1 MPERTCG
8 YTSRV
13 LSSGAP
19 RFRLRSLAL
28 PVYLPTFLFAVG
40 QGAVLPAIPLFAREL
55 GGSVALAGIVVS
67 LRGLGTMGFDV
78 PAGVLV
84 ARLGEKWAMV
94 AATLV
99 LAVVALGAAQS
110 PSVWALAALILL
122 MGCAWAVW
130 LLARLSYVAE
140 VAPTEFRGRALS
152 LLGGTNR
159 IGNFAGPFIGGFAS
173 EAWGLP
179 AAFYIQ
185 AILAGLACAAL
196 FFLAGDE
203 DHARSAH
210 EDNVYRR
217 LGQIVRD
224 NRSIFMTAG
233 VATTSLGVL
242 RSTRQAVIPLWG
254 DHLGLNP
261 AEIGVI
267 FGISAAIDMTLF
279 YPVGIV
285 MDRWGRKWTGVPC
298 LLILAAGL
306 MLVPATSSLS
316 ALLAVGLLIGLGN
329 GLGSGIVMTLGAD
342 FSPPGGRGEFLGVW
356 RFVSD
361 AGTAVGPGLLG
372 LIAGLATLGTASVA
386 TGGLGIVGA
395 AVMAFLM
402 NEPLHM
408 KRDSDPP
415 AAGGG

>member
-1 MPERTCG
+1 MVSP
-8 YTSRV
+8 
-13 LSSGAP
+13 GAP
-19 RFRLRSLAL
+19 SFRLRSLAL
-28 PVYLPTFLFAVG
+28 SVYLPTFLFAVG

-55 GGSVALAGIVVS
+55 GGSVALAGIIVS

-84 ARLGEKWAMV
+84 SRLGEKWAMV
-94 AATLV
+94 AATLA
-99 LAVVALGAAQS
+99 LTVVAVGAARS
-110 PSVWALAALILL
+110 PSVWVLAVLILV

-140 VAPTEFRGRALS
+140 VAPTEYRGRALS

-173 EAWGLP
+173 EAYGLP

-185 AILAGLACAAL
+185 AVLAALACAAL
-196 FFLAGDE
+196 FFLAGDD
-203 DHARSAH
+203 DHARASH
-210 EDNVYRR
+210 DENVYRR

-224 NRSIFMTAG
+224 NRSVFMTAG
-233 VATTSLGVL
+233 IATTSLGVL

-261 AEIGVI
+261 AEIGII

-279 YPVGIV
+279 YPVGII

-298 LLILAAGL
+298 LLTLAVGL
-306 MLVPATSSLS
+306 MLVPATSSL
-316 ALLAVGLLIGLGN
+316 AGLLAVGLLIGLGN
-329 GLGSGIVMTLGAD
+329 GFGSGIVMTLGAD
-342 FSPPGGRGEFLGVW
+342 FSPADGRGEFLGVW

-361 AGTAVGPGLLG
+361 AGTAIGPGLLG
-372 LIAGLATLGTASVA
+372 LIAGIATLATASVV
-386 TGGLGIVGA
+386 TGGLGFVGA
-395 AVMAFLM
+395 AFMAFLM
-402 NEPLHM
+402 KEPLHA
-408 KRDSDPP
+408 KRSTGPP
-415 AAGGG
+415 GAGDG